1 MTNFSFALRIACN
14 LDNDEKAELHAQIS
28 TLRETIEI
36 YQQKQELKS
45 LSQLVLNEL
54 QKEGESSGMDVAR
67 DKNAERQARRDQKR
81 AKKGMG
87 WTLFTD

>member
-1 MTNFSFALRIACN
+1 MIKFSFALRVACN

-28 TLRETIEI
+28 TLRESIEM

-54 QKEGESSGMDVAR
+54 QKEGESGGMDVAR
-67 DKNAERQARRDQKR
+67 NKDAERQARRDQKR

-87 WTLFTD
+87 

>member
-1 MTNFSFALRIACN
+1 MRKFSFALRVACN

-28 TLRETIEI
+28 TLRESIEM

-67 DKNAERQARRDQKR
+67 NKDAERQARRDQKR
-81 AKKGMG
+81 AKKGLG
-87 WTLFTD
+87 

>member
-1 MTNFSFALRIACN
+1 MRKFSFALRVACN

-28 TLRETIEI
+28 TLRDSIEM

-67 DKNAERQARRDQKR
+67 NKDAERQARRDQKR
-81 AKKGMG
+81 AKKGLG
-87 WTLFTD
+87 